1 MGQDCVYKGFKPG
14 FCFNAN
20 VLEIF
25 MKLLYNR
32 VPRHLITR
40 DLAAVA
46 MGKKP
51 ADLII
56 KNGRLVDVCTAR
68 IRNHTDVAVYKGYIA
83 LAGDASHVQSN
94 SDTRVVDASGRYL
107 CPGLIDSHMH
117 VESAMVGLPSF
128 AAGVLTQGTTTI
140 CPDIHELTNVLGMGA
155 VDLFYRSASDLALKV
170 LTAMPVCVPSLP
182 GMEDAGAVVTPMN
195 VQKAYESGKVFL
207 QGEQMN
213 FPGVVSGDEA
223 VHQMIAEGMKA
234 GKVLTGHYA
243 GSDLNAGLNAYIA
256 SGLSADHETT
266 TAQGAKAR
274 AGLGMYVQQR
284 YGTAWLDLP
293 DLVQAV
299 TQDPGIDTRFFTLVT
314 DDVTAATILSEGH
327 LVRVLR
333 KAVQLGV
340 NPITALQMAT
350 INPAQML
357 EAAQWIGSLTPG
369 RAADILVV
377 DNLAK
382 FSIFQVFCDGCLV
395 AENNRLVVPV
405 SGFEY
410 PDWAVNTMHLDRLAQ
425 TDFQIPAPSEAPVR
439 ARVIQLVPD
448 RVHTFS
454 LTATLQ
460 PHNRCIIA
468 DPRQDIAKA
477 GMFFRHSPN
486 GAAEKTRALGL
497 VSGTR
502 FLPGTAYASTVSHDC
517 HNLLVVGM
525 DDAAMALA
533 ANTLIESGGGV
544 AVVRE
549 NRVLAHLPLP
559 LGGIMSLGSIE
570 AAAAGVQAVEQALVK
585 IGCPHHA
592 FEMTLSLL
600 GLVVIGE
607 LRLSNRGLVELK
619 DGQPPR
625 FVDLIL
631 NQ

>member
-1 MGQDCVYKGFKPG
+1 
-14 FCFNAN
+14 
-20 VLEIF
+20 
-25 MKLLYNR
+25 MKSLYDR

-83 LAGDASHVQSN
+83 LVGDASHVMSDA
-94 SDTRVVDASGRYL
+94 DTRVVEASGRYL

-117 VESAMVGLPSF
+117 VESAMVDLPSF

-140 CPDIHELTNVLGMGA
+140 CPDIHELTNVLGMAA
-155 VDLFYRSASDLALKV
+155 VDLFYRSASGLPLKV
-170 LTAMPVCVPSLP
+170 LIAMPVCVPSLP
-182 GMEDAGAVVTPMN
+182 GMEDAGAVVTPMD
-195 VQKAYESGKVFL
+195 VQEAYGSGMVFL

-213 FPGVVSGDEA
+213 FPGVVSGDAA
-223 VHQMIAEGMKA
+223 VHQIIAEGMKT

-266 TAQGAKAR
+266 TARGAKAR

-293 DLVQAV
+293 DLVEAI
-299 TQDPGIDTRFFTLVT
+299 TQDPGVDTRFYTLVT
-314 DDVTAATILSEGH
+314 DDVTPATIVSDGH

-333 KAVQLGV
+333 KAIQLGV

-350 INPAQML
+350 INAAQML

-377 DNLAK
+377 DNLAQ
-382 FSIFQVFCDGCLV
+382 FSISRVFCDGRLV
-395 AENNRLVVPV
+395 AENGRLVNPVP
-405 SGFEY
+405 GFEY
-410 PDWAVNTMHLDRLAQ
+410 PDWAFDTMHLDRLDE
-425 TDFQIPAPSEAPVR
+425 TDFQILVPSDDPVR
-439 ARVIQLVPD
+439 VRVIQLVPD
-448 RVHTFS
+448 RVNTLS
-454 LTATLQ
+454 LTATLLPQ
-460 PHNRCIIA
+460 NRCITA

-486 GAAEKTRALGL
+486 GIADKTRGLGL

-502 FLPGTAYASTVSHDC
+502 FLPGSAYASTVAHDC

-533 ANTLIESGGGV
+533 ANTLIESGGGL
-544 AVVRE
+544 AVVME

-559 LGGIMSLGSIE
+559 LGGIMSLDSIE
-570 AAAAGVQAVEQALVK
+570 TAAAGVQAVEDALAR

-600 GLVVIGE
+600 GLVVLGE
-607 LRLSNRGLVELK
+607 LRLSNRGLVALK
-619 DGQPPR
+619 DGDAPR
-625 FVDLIL
+625 FVPLIL
-631 NQ
+631 DQ